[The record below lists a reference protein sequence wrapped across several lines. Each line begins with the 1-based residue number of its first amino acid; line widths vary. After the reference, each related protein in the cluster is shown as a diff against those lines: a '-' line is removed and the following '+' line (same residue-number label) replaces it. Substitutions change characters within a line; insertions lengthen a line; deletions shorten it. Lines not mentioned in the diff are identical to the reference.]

1 MIETE
6 DPLVRLAAPY
16 SRPDLVLDTAS
27 GLPALP
33 AAAIFGAEPEH
44 GWCYTYQK
52 AGLAYQRGDWAEIA
66 RLGDDALADGL
77 EPVDPAE
84 WMPFYEAY
92 ARDGRFEDAN
102 RIGSLLRDAYPAL
115 DQYCLKF
122 PAIPDDKVSSVD
134 DYLTANL
141 CSEFWSRRAD

>member
-1 MIETE
+1 MGQLRGG
-6 DPLVRLAAPY
+6 DGALDGDGLRQGCR
-16 SRPDLVLDTAS
+16 SRCPV
-27 GLPALP
+27 
-33 AAAIFGAEPEH
+33 AEQQ
-44 GWCYTYQK
+44 G
-52 AGLAYQRGDWAEIA
+52 
-66 RLGDDALADGL
+66 RLGDAATADGL

-92 ARDGRFEDAN
+92 ARGGRFEDAN

-122 PAIPDDKVSSVD
+122 PAIPDEQVSSVD